1 MSAPIQTAAFWDQSA
16 DGYIAS
22 AEPFT
27 ALFCADAA
35 GLAAIE
41 PGMTLLDV
49 ATGPGAL
56 ALAAARAGAVV
67 TAIDFSQ
74 AMVDRLTRRIGDLPI
89 EAHRMDGQ
97 ALDLP
102 DAGFDRACSVF
113 GVPLFPDWR
122 AGLREMARV
131 LKPGGRAVV
140 AVGDNA
146 YGFGPNLLLAQ
157 ARAEVTGRPAPVEIT
172 AWETLAD
179 RDRLADELRDAGLV
193 AIEIHERTHDFM
205 IDAALFATRHPMIL
219 NNPVLA
225 GLDDT
230 GRDAVIASA
239 MAEAR
244 RHGDA
249 NILRLPGTARFAI
262 GTRGPL
268 GPGPA

>member
-1 MSAPIQTAAFWDQSA
+1 MNAPIQTAAFWDKSA

-27 ALFCADAA
+27 ALFCSDAVH
-35 GLAAIE
+35 LSAIE
-41 PGMTLLDV
+41 RGMTLLDV

-56 ALAAARAGAVV
+56 ALAAARAGALV

-74 AMVDRLTRRIGDLPI
+74 AMVDRLSGRIGNLPI
-89 EAHRMDGQ
+89 KAHRMDGQ

-102 DAGFDRACSVF
+102 DASFDRACSVF

-131 LKPGGRAVV
+131 LKPSGRAVI

-146 YGFGPNLLLAQ
+146 YGFGPNLLLAE
-157 ARAEVTGRPAPVEIT
+157 AHTEVIGKSAPVEIA

-179 RDRLADELRDAGLV
+179 RESLANELRDAGLV
-193 AIEIHERTHDFM
+193 DIEIHERTHNFI
-205 IDAALFATRHPMIL
+205 IDAAVFATRHPMIL

-225 GLDDT
+225 GLEDVE
-230 GRDAVIASA
+230 RDAVIAAA
-239 MAEAR
+239 MASAQR
-244 RHGDA
+244 QGDA
-249 NILRLPGTARFAI
+249 DVFRLPGTARFAI
-262 GTRGPL
+262 GTKGTS
-268 GPGPA
+268 GPG